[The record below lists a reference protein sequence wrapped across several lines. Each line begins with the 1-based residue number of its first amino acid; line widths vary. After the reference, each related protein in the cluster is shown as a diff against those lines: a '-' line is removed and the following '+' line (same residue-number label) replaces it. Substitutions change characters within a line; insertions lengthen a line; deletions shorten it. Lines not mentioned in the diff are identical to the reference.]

1 MMMKFKPM
9 VAQSRR
15 FTRLLM
21 FLILTVPVALVHAGE
36 GGAEAGEDGGTQTVY
51 VDMTP
56 AFVTQVGTPG
66 ERLSYLKANVT
77 LRVSS
82 KAAEEAVKTHMPR
95 LRHELVMLFSAQT
108 DADRLS
114 SGEGQD
120 ALKQEA
126 LARINK
132 VLEDQHREERVD
144 NVLFTTFVVQ
154 R

>member
-1 MMMKFKPM
+1 MKFKLMIAQPRR
-9 VAQSRR
+9 VA
-15 FTRLLM
+15 LLFM
-21 FLILTVPVALVHAGE
+21 CLILTLPIALVHASESEPAASEEGE
-36 GGAEAGEDGGTQTVY
+36 AQTIY

-66 ERLSYLKANVT
+66 QRLSYLKANVT

-82 KAAEEAVKTHMPR
+82 KAAEDAVKTHMPR

-108 DADRLS
+108 DTDQLS

-120 ALKQEA
+120 ALKKEA

-144 NVLFTTFVVQ
+144 DVLFTTFVVQ